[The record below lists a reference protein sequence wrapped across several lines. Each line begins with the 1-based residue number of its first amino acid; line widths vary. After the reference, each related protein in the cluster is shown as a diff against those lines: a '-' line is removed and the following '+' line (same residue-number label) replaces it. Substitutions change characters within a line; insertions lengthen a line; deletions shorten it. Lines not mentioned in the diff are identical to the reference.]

1 MAMPLAAQD
10 CKSLKLASDKIKV
23 SNVQMSHH
31 NDLIT
36 VAMDLNLD
44 SLNLPTNN
52 QLVYTPMIKH
62 KGERSRCRRLL
73 STAEDSRLCMIV
85 E

>member
-1 MAMPLAAQD
+1 MKDFKNYILLFSSLLMAMPLAAQD

-36 VAMDLNLD
+36 AAIRN
-44 SLNLPTNN
+44 SW
-52 QLVYTPMIKH
+52 IA
-62 KGERSRCRRLL
+62 L
-73 STAEDSRLCMIV
+73 SVPSMH
-85 E
+85 